1 MIRKVLTRFMAVILL
16 VMLPAIGFGHLA
28 QAEVTTT
35 GKTTIP
41 ACENPPKGATLQQL
55 DDLIES
61 CTAEINSGQ
70 LTEEDLSYA
79 YLSRGMAHDAK
90 GENDQASAD
99 NLIGI
104 DLYFKVQVEHGDT
117 KLAWALCRLTV
128 RNTLLGCNYLINS
141 GNLSQTELAEAY
153 FYRGYY
159 YNNTDNLNLAV
170 SDFTQAIRLNP
181 KFVDAYNDRGLS
193 YETMGEYDLA
203 IADYTSA
210 IRLDPKC
217 APAYS
222 NRGLALTKKG
232 EYDLAIADY
241 TSALGLDPKFS
252 RAYANRG
259 IAKWAINDDDG
270 AIEDLEAALKLS
282 PDLTY
287 ASDKLKTIRQALA
300 LHHQRDQM
308 TVEKGKRVAL
318 VIGISHYQGN
328 GMDSLPNA
336 DGDANAIAKT
346 LTDSGYKVT
355 LITSTDPQGRYKSA
369 NNLEQ
374 AIDDF
379 AQTQALGAEK
389 VVVWYTGHGH
399 AVAQGQSDPKN
410 LSAKQIDD
418 YILPADYNRG
428 DDPAV
433 KGVNVA
439 KLTNVASASNFVA
452 LFIDACRTQTAEG
465 ANSTNAGFRAIGTQR
480 KLNGVTIKHDNL
492 YIVYSTQP
500 NAPASDGPAGQHSP
514 FAQAFLDVLTQGGI
528 NREMATI
535 FSGIQKRTR
544 ELSQQLTGKDQT
556 PIADDQLPVV
566 GSFNLANTE
575 ASTGGQKLAAK

>member
-1 MIRKVLTRFMAVILL
+1 MKLQTQFTMITVVAVSF
-16 VMLPAIGFGHLA
+16 AIG
-28 QAEVTTT
+28 
-35 GKTTIP
+35 
-41 ACENPPKGATLQQL
+41 
-55 DDLIES
+55 
-61 CTAEINSGQ
+61 NS
-70 LTEEDLSYA
+70 Y
-79 YLSRGMAHDAK
+79 
-90 GENDQASAD
+90 
-99 NLIGI
+99 
-104 DLYFKVQVEHGDT
+104 
-117 KLAWALCRLTV
+117 
-128 RNTLLGCNYLINS
+128 
-141 GNLSQTELAEAY
+141 
-153 FYRGYY
+153 
-159 YNNTDNLNLAV
+159 V
-170 SDFTQAIRLNP
+170 S
-181 KFVDAYNDRGLS
+181 KFA
-193 YETMGEYDLA
+193 
-203 IADYTSA
+203 
-210 IRLDPKC
+210 
-217 APAYS
+217 
-222 NRGLALTKKG
+222 
-232 EYDLAIADY
+232 
-241 TSALGLDPKFS
+241 
-252 RAYANRG
+252 
-259 IAKWAINDDDG
+259 
-270 AIEDLEAALKLS
+270 
-282 PDLTY
+282 PDLT
-287 ASDKLKTIRQALA
+287 DLKLFLSLGNLVLA
-300 LHHQRDQM
+300 WIVPIFTTKFIFKPLAQM
-308 TVEKGKRVAL
+308 IEAMRH
-318 VIGISHYQGN
+318 I
-328 GMDSLPNA
+328 A